1 MKKMLIPLL
10 VLLAIAIPVSSYAD
24 EDEFEDEYEDDDR
37 EGFGIMERERERE
50 HQDDDEGIPLGSD
63 TGNIILYGTIAAIIA
78 SIGYTAFKIIST
90 KRKSNPSLK

>member
-1 MKKMLIPLL
+1 MNKMLIPLL
-10 VLLAIAIPVSSYAD
+10 ILLVIAIPVSSYAD
-24 EDEFEDEYEDDDR
+24 EDEYENDDR

-50 HQDDDEGIPLGSD
+50 HQDDEEGIPLGSD

-78 SIGYTAFKIIST
+78 SIGYTAFKIIYT